1 VKNDESLFRAV
12 DTDGDGKVDFT
23 DFVYAV
29 KAADAD
35 LLLDKLAWVLKLYH
49 EEAGVD
55 TISGQKIEAMVR
67 ELGETLTYRV
77 SSVEDV
83 TGQAMAVLKI
93 VAGVKSKDPRQT
105 YAIPLLVAFLQGSS
119 KV

>member
-1 VKNDESLFRAV
+1 M
-12 DTDGDGKVDFT
+12 
-23 DFVYAV
+23 YAV

-49 EEAGVD
+49 EEAGVV
-55 TISGQKIEAMVR
+55 TISGQKIESMVS
-67 ELGETLTYRV
+67 ELGTTLSYRI

-83 TGQAMAVLKI
+83 TGQAMAVLKT
-93 VAGVKSKDPRQT
+93 VAGVKGRDPRQN
-105 YAIPLLVAFLQGSS
+105 YSIPLLVAFLQGCS